1 MYVPKYILH
10 PNLYKKAKIIADKT
24 YKRHSAYKS
33 MFIQKLYKSY
43 GGEYSKSKKTK
54 KVMDWKNEKWI
65 QIEPYILYNKE
76 IACGNLNKTKA
87 CRPLKKI
94 QASISMQDIL
104 REFDKTKVLSLIKK
118 KQKDMNGRLNWKK
131 GVFIP
136 SK

>member
-1 MYVPKYILH
+1 MQSYILH
-10 PNLYKKAKIIADKT
+10 PDLYKKAKSVADKT

-43 GGEYSKSKKTK
+43 GGKYTNTKKTK
-54 KVMDWKNEKWI
+54 KVIDWKNEKWI
-65 QIEPYILYNKE
+65 QIEPYVLQKKQ
-76 IACGNLNKTKA
+76 IACGKLNKTKA

-94 QASISMQDIL
+94 RASISMNDIL
-104 REFDKTKVLSLIKK
+104 HKFGEKKILSLVKR

-131 GVFIP
+131 GTFTP